1 MSNAIASVPQTPGG
15 ALSARS
21 IASTAGPDLMNLHEL
36 VTTMKG
42 TLDHLGGVFDSLGEQ
57 TARVAS
63 LGPALH
69 ATHHIR
75 QLRKQMVVQDRRQE
89 ERIQE
94 IKTLLR
100 DVLKEQIAEHLRV
113 HVTRIIREQIQAK
126 VKEQVAAKLNA
137 QFPEALR
144 KQVAQHKDQLHNV
157 KRGLWDANAR
167 RHNSQFKSH
176 QFNEPLQP
184 LLMPSGEPSER
195 FPKTLGEMFS
205 ADAATA
211 KQLVIDYG
219 LPVAE
224 GPDEREENL
233 NVFMHHAGTAFH
245 MLPPPPRPPFPSLL
259 FAS

>member
-1 MSNAIASVPQTPGG
+1 MDNAIASVSQTPGG

-21 IASTAGPDLMNLHEL
+21 IVSTGGPDLVNLHEL

-69 ATHHIR
+69 ATHQIR
-75 QLRKQMVVQDRRQE
+75 QLKKQMVVQDRRQE

-113 HVTRIIREQIQAK
+113 HVTRIIREQVQAK
-126 VKEQVAAKLNA
+126 VKEQVAAQLSA

-144 KQVAQHKDQLHNV
+144 IQVTQHKDQLQNV

-176 QFNEPLQP
+176 QLAEPLQP
-184 LLMPSGEPSER
+184 LLMPDGNPSEK
-195 FPKTLGEMFS
+195 FPKTLGEMF
-205 ADAATA
+205 AVDAATA
-211 KQLVIDYG
+211 KQLAIDYA
-219 LPVAE
+219 LPVSE
-224 GPDEREENL
+224 GPNEREDNL
-233 NVFMHHAGTAFH
+233 NVFMHHIGTAFH